1 MIQKILPQMVNS
13 EETVKFIDEN
23 LDDSEKLIL
32 RVTMGSL
39 YNVFN
44 GVFTG
49 IYMCIYV
56 INYHHIH
63 MYEYTN
69 IFIFIYMHVYL
80 LVSVTMGNL
89 YNVFNGVLTG
99 ILLCVRYRHIHMC
112 KKKNTYHICYFYSI
126 IFAIYM
132 SF

>member
-1 MIQKILPQMVNS
+1 MVQKILPQMVTS

-49 IYMCIYV
+49 TYMC
-56 INYHHIH
+56 
-63 MYEYTN
+63 M
-69 IFIFIYMHVYL
+69 
-80 LVSVTMGNL
+80 
-89 YNVFNGVLTG
+89 
-99 ILLCVRYRHIHMC
+99 
-112 KKKNTYHICYFYSI
+112 
-126 IFAIYM
+126 
-132 SF
+132 